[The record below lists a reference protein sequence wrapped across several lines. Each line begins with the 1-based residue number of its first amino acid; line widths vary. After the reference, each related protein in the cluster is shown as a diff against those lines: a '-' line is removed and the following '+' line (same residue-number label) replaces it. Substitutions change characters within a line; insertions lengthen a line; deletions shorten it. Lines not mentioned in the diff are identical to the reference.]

1 MMRRMDLRVLADH
14 ATVSVNFADQLSIQ
28 IEQTEK
34 QERATG
40 DSRKPVSNLFV
51 QREPEQSQKQTEH
64 SSKKD
69 MPAPGECGDRE
80 RLRMVPSLRPRRQD
94 ERQPVRRNR
103 RVKERHGKSGDR
115 DGRENGFVHNGE
127 KCGRS
132 LSASPF
138 RTKIIELVGFEPM
151 SCRRGDS
158 STISYHYERFTSG
171 WRDL

>member
-1 MMRRMDLRVLADH
+1 MRRVNLRVLADD

-64 SSKKD
+64 GCKKD
-69 MPAPGECGDRE
+69 MPAPGERSDRE
-80 RLRMVPSLRPRRQD
+80 RLRMIPSLRPCSQD

-103 RVKERHGKSGDR
+103 RVKERHGKSGDC
-115 DGRENGFVHNGE
+115 DGRENRFVHIGK

-138 RTKIIELVGFEPM
+138 RTKDYRAGGI
-151 SCRRGDS
+151 
-158 STISYHYERFTSG
+158 
-171 WRDL
+171 